1 MPAMSESVPAEM
13 VVWMQMMHPY
23 PSLCLLNSLRP
34 KSAMDADD
42 AAHRPELSLVLQAQ
56 LAT

>member
-1 MPAMSESVPAEM
+1 MSESVPAEM

-42 AAHRPELSLVLQAQ
+42 VAHLPELSLVLQAQ
-56 LAT
+56 LAS